1 MGTPLQESSSMR
13 TRRLLLLAA
22 LTLAPLVGA
31 CVASPTAPDEATPPA
46 AADTT
51 GRREQNP
58 WH

>member
-1 MGTPLQESSSMR
+1 MR

-22 LTLAPLVGA
+22 LTLAPLAGA
-31 CVASPTAPDEATPPA
+31 CVASPTSPDDPTPPIA
-46 AADTT
+46 TDTT